1 MWADLEIKTLLYA
14 DAKEDKKALEEQ
26 LKEEDNAILDDLIQV
41 AKDIH
46 VGSDKLDAEIFDR
59 LLIREDENPEWNV
72 APKYAKVRAVLT
84 RIGIDDIS
92 IVVQ

>member
-1 MWADLEIKTLLYA
+1 MWADLEIKKLLNG

-26 LKEEDNAILDDLIQV
+26 LKEEDNAILDDLIKV

-46 VGSDKLDAEIFDR
+46 IGSEKLDAEIFDR
-59 LLIREDENPEWNV
+59 LLAIDDESPELNI
-72 APKYAKVRAVLT
+72 APKYAKVRAILA

-92 IVVQ
+92 IRIQ